1 MKELALSVGE
11 PWTSPAWGS
20 NFVMFATETGQPVP
34 EPQTREYLRRCCKY
48 ARHYQVWLVPERFV
62 LMGYQCMCLIDP
74 QGKVAGAQKAL
85 HNSPAHRVAG
95 GKKSASLNIF
105 PSEMGSI
112 FLCVDVDIYRP
123 EVARIAAAMGAQI
136 ILCNQSILQGDYSSS
151 MVLTGAWNAAQLAG
165 VYVVAVTNQFHCVC
179 TPIPLSPLKDGFLSP
194 PGMRLPMTQ
203 TLSVTELSTLQR
215 PKPLSRKLYA
225 LHRNELIG

>member
-1 MKELALSVGE
+1 MKELSLSVGE

-20 NFVMFATETGQPVP
+20 NFVMFTTETGRPIP
-34 EPQTREYLRRCCKY
+34 ESQTREYLRRCCQY

-74 QGKVAGAQKAL
+74 HGKVAGAQKAL
-85 HNSPAHRVAG
+85 YNSPVHSAG
-95 GKKSASLNIF
+95 GKKSASINIF
-105 PSEMGSI
+105 PTEMGSI

-123 EVARIAAAMGAQI
+123 ELIRIAAAMGAQI
-136 ILCNQSILQGDYSSS
+136 ILCQQSIRQGDYSSS

-165 VYVVAVTNQFHCVC
+165 VYVVAVANQFHCVC
-179 TPIPLSPLKDGFLSP
+179 APIPLSPLEDGFLCSP
-194 PGMRLPMTQ
+194 GRRLPMTQ
-203 TLSVTELSTLQR
+203 KLSVPQLNTLKR